1 MIKEILE
8 HSQIDP
14 EVMQARGVAL
24 DVLAAYLECVDPE
37 SKEIL
42 FKMFMDEV
50 RLTIDLMITS
60 DASRAVRR
68 LHEVQKPEVSRN

>member
-1 MIKEILE
+1 MNKEILE

-14 EVMQARGVAL
+14 EVSKARGVAL
-24 DVLAAYLECVDPE
+24 DVLAAYIECVDPE

-60 DASRAVRR
+60 DASRAVKM
-68 LHEVQKPEVSRN
+68 LHEVQKPEISKN